1 VLKVSARTTLLASV
15 ALASGVRHEKGCS
28 FREWITGINREWTMS
43 FDRIR
48 LEKTSQ
54 GKFVI
59 IVQGTYAE
67 RPSTKGLGQMS
78 KEDTTK
84 ELYEM
89 RVPEEEIER
98 MFARA
103 ESAARVTR

>member
-1 VLKVSARTTLLASV
+1 MTF
-15 ALASGVRHEKGCS
+15 E
-28 FREWITGINREWTMS
+28 
-43 FDRIR
+43 RIR

-59 IVQGTYAE
+59 VVQGTYAE
-67 RPSTKGLGQMS
+67 GPPTKALGQLS
-78 KEDTTK
+78 KEETTK

-103 ESAARVTR
+103 ESAARAKE

>member
-1 VLKVSARTTLLASV
+1 MTF
-15 ALASGVRHEKGCS
+15 E
-28 FREWITGINREWTMS
+28 
-43 FDRIR
+43 RIR

-59 IVQGTYAE
+59 VVQGTYAE
-67 RPSTKGLGQMS
+67 RPPTKTLGQLS
-78 KEDTTK
+78 KEETTK

-103 ESAARVTR
+103 ESARAKE